1 MKYLIKI
8 SQKLLVNYKLTI
20 GLFLCAAV
28 VLFGVVGPVFWDTEM
43 HEVGAGMPMEE
54 PSSAHPLGTD
64 AQGRDVLAWMIEG
77 TPATLRIGLLAGIL
91 GVVIGAVVA
100 FIAGFYGGYVDTVLR
115 VITDVLITVPGI
127 LILVIAASMLEVVT
141 VELMAII
148 IASLAWMGPARVIR
162 SQVLVLRERLFIDVS
177 RLSGEPDWRIVFLEV
192 APNLMPF
199 LLASFVSAVA
209 GALLASIGLE
219 VLGLGPAHL
228 ATLGQ
233 IIFWVDFYNALLR
246 GAWWWWGPPIA
257 IIIVLFFGLFLAS
270 VALDEIAN
278 PRLKTR
284 V

>member
-1 MKYLIKI
+1 M
-8 SQKLLVNYKLTI
+8 KLLTKKTLSFA
-20 GLFLCAAV
+20 LMAAFAFV
-28 VLFGVVGPVFWDTEM
+28 AVLVPVTPANAQTCDTSSLNITNGVDC
-43 HEVGAGMPMEE
+43 
-54 PSSAHPLGTD
+54 
-64 AQGRDVLAWMIEG
+64 AQGEG
-77 TPATLRIGLLAGIL
+77 TPATLRIGLIAGVI
-91 GVVIGAVVA
+91 GVVVGATVA
-100 FIAGFYGGYVDTVLR
+100 FVAGFYGGWIDTVLR

-127 LILVIAASMLEVVT
+127 LVLVIIASMLQVVT
-141 VELMAII
+141 IEMMAII

-162 SQVLVLRERLFIDVS
+162 SQVLVLRERLFIDVA
-177 RLSGEPDWRIVFLEV
+177 RLSGEPDWKIIFLEV

-257 IIIVLFFGLFLAS
+257 IIIILFVGLFLAS

>member
-1 MKYLIKI
+1 MKFLYNII
-8 SQKLLVNYKLTI
+8 RKLVINYKLTV
-20 GLFLCAAV
+20 GLSLCASV
-28 VLFGVVGPVFWDTEM
+28 ILFGLVGPLFWDTEL
-43 HEVGAGMPMEE
+43 HEVGSGMPMQE
-54 PSSAHPLGTD
+54 PSRIHPLGTD
-64 AQGRDVLAWMIEG
+64 AMGRDVLAWMIEG
-77 TPATLRIGLLAGIL
+77 TPATLRIGLIAGVI
-91 GVVIGAVVA
+91 GVVVGATVA
-100 FIAGFYGGYVDTVLR
+100 FVAGFYGGWIDTVLR

-127 LILVIAASMLEVVT
+127 LVLVIIASMLQVVT
-141 VELMAII
+141 IEMMAII

-162 SQVLVLRERLFIDVS
+162 SQVLVLRERLFIDVA
-177 RLSGEPDWRIVFLEV
+177 RLSGEPDWKIIFLEV

-257 IIIVLFFGLFLAS
+257 IIIILFVGLFLAS

>member
-1 MKYLIKI
+1 MNFIKKAVI
-8 SQKLLVNYKLTI
+8 KSIVNYKLTL
-20 GLFLCAAV
+20 GLFLCAVV
-28 VLFGVVGPVFWDTEM
+28 VLFGVVGPAFYDIEKQ
-43 HEVGAGMPMEE
+43 EVGAGMPMLE
-54 PSSAHPLGTD
+54 PSSEYPLGTD
-64 AQGRDVLAWMIEG
+64 AQGRDVLAWVIAG

-100 FIAGFYGGYVDTVLR
+100 FVAGFYGGWVDTILR
-115 VITDVLITVPGI
+115 ILTDVLITVPGI

-141 VELMAII
+141 IELMAII

-162 SQVLVLRERLFIDVS
+162 SQVLVLREKLFVDVS
-177 RLSGEPDWRIVFLEV
+177 RLSGEPDWKIVFLEV

-246 GAWWWWGPPIA
+246 GAWWWWGPPILVV
-257 IIIVLFFGLFLAS
+257 IILFVGLFLAS